1 MIKILTDKE
10 RAFLIDLKEVL
21 QKHDVSINAMS
32 DENADG
38 YAWLDITFFKQSS
51 AGYRDPDYSH
61 GWDKIEDGI
70 DASDIDKML
79 K

>member
-10 RAFLIDLKEVL
+10 RLFLIDLKEVL
-21 QKHDVSINAMS
+21 QKHDVSINAIS

-51 AGYRDPDYSH
+51 AGYRDPDYGH
-61 GWDKIEDGI
+61 GWDRIDDGI

>member
-38 YAWLDITFFKQSS
+38 YAWLDITFFKRST